1 MKHHS
6 GKEDSGTGGDVR
18 AIQVLSRTDLIKQWE
33 MLFGAPPHKMISTRL
48 LVRAVAHAAQ
58 VKHHG
63 GLSKRRQQEL
73 SRFVRAEGGAAAQP
87 LRNGQT
93 SAAARIHVSGS
104 KRPRAGA
111 RLIREWN
118 GRSHVV
124 EVLDKG
130 FALQGQTYRSL
141 SAIAT
146 AITGCRWS
154 GPRFFGLSS

>member
-1 MKHHS
+1 MKCHS
-6 GKEDSGTGGDVR
+6 GKEDNGTGGDVR
-18 AIQVLSRTDLIKQWE
+18 AIPVLSRGDLIKQWE

-48 LVRAVAHAAQ
+48 LVRAMAHAAQ
-58 VKHHG
+58 VEQHG
-63 GLSKRRQQEL
+63 GLSKRSQQEL
-73 SRFVRAEGGAAAQP
+73 SRFARADDGAAAQP
-87 LRNGQT
+87 VRNGQT
-93 SAAARIHVSGS
+93 YAAGKIHFSGS

-118 GRSHVV
+118 GKSHVV

-130 FALQGQTYRSL
+130 FAWHGKTYRSL

-146 AITGCRWS
+146 SITGCRWS